1 MIFNKCFLYIIRLN
15 GFTVTVGELE
25 DMYKVGRQAFRGEI
39 TSVKYTEKNVPMY
52 CSDIAMRA
60 VDYSIFL
67 VVIHIV
73 HTYLRI
79 SHLYNYEQ

>member
-1 MIFNKCFLYIIRLN
+1 M
-15 GFTVTVGELE
+15 TVGELE

-39 TSVKYTEKNVPMY
+39 TSVKYTETNVPMY

-79 SHLYNYEQ
+79 YYILYAISSIALSPLRLG